1 MILTREKLP
10 FEVGKQDNFY
20 DKLNEWI
27 GDVFYDILPDAGF
40 ELRDEQIFMAFQLD
54 RAFREKKVM
63 FSEAGVGTGK
73 TIVYLLYAI
82 CYARYTGKPAIIAC
96 ADETLIEQLVKEE
109 GDIAKLSRALDLQI
123 DVRLAKSMDNYLCL
137 KKLDDVMSGVASEEI
152 EDLYYELPEFVF
164 DHGTLQNFHH
174 YGDRKEYPS
183 LSDEQWSQISWD
195 YFQDCLAC
203 EKRHRCGQTL
213 SREHYRKAADIIIC
227 SQDFYMEHVWTY
239 EARKRE
245 GQLPLLPEGSC
256 VVFDEGHLVE
266 YAAQKALTYRL
277 KQSMMEEL
285 LSRLLQNDIREEFA
299 QLIEDTIWQSEQFF
313 YAVKDAAREVPGS
326 DRLEIAI
333 TNEVRKEGERLY
345 QKVQEIGD
353 ALVFES
359 DLYTIEEY
367 DLKIADEH
375 LDILDHSLK
384 LFLHERNVISW
395 AEAGDGML
403 TLVIMPRAVEE
414 VLQEKVFSKQ
424 VPFIFSSATL
434 SENGSFSFIASSL
447 GVQDYLSF
455 SVASPFDYEEQMKV
469 YLPTYNADGL
479 FEKKIA
485 YTLEEIE
492 KLQGRTLVLF
502 RTKQELAAF
511 KQHMQGVDMQIPF
524 LYEGDQEI
532 SRLVSQFQNE
542 EETVL
547 CAVHLWEGLDIPG
560 ASLSHVIIWS
570 LPFPPNDPVF
580 EAKRKHASD
589 SFAQVDMPYM
599 ILRLRQGI
607 GRLIR
612 TSEDNGCVSI
622 FLTEDEN
629 PKVAD
634 AVFSSLPVQGEII
647 R

>member
-1 MILTREKLP
+1 MTREKLP

-137 KKLDDVMSGVASEEI
+137 KKLDDVMSGAASEEI

-164 DHGTLQNFHH
+164 DHGTLQTFHH

-195 YFQDCLAC
+195 YFQDCFAC

-313 YAVKDAAREVPGS
+313 HAVKDAAREVPGS

-345 QKVQEIGD
+345 RKVQEIGD

-359 DLYTIEEY
+359 ELYTIEEY

-395 AEAGDGML
+395 AEEGDGIL

-589 SFAQVDMPYM
+589 SFAQVDLPYM

-612 TSEDNGCVSI
+612 TSEDNGYVSI
-622 FLTEDEN
+622 FLTEDED